1 MKLAKKLLLI
11 KIFISSICNVG
22 GRQCLKNKLQRK
34 YIQITIQIVNHKD
47 VTNTTLVYN
56 KKSITEK
63 KKMKIIKIFKEK
75 KLLPKLNAWG
85 VRVDNT

>member
-11 KIFISSICNVG
+11 KIFISSIYNVE

-56 KKSITEK
+56 KKSI
-63 KKMKIIKIFKEK
+63 KEK
-75 KLLPKLNAWG
+75 KNE
-85 VRVDNT
+85 DY